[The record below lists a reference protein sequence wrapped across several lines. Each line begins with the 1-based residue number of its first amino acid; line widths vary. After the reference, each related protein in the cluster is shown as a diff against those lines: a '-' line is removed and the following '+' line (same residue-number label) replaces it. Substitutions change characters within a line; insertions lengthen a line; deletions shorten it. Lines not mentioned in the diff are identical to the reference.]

1 MKGKKF
7 TGPRGQIHNVALPG
21 EPRKK
26 AGRRERAKELC
37 AGADGALEPAAV
49 SAQSTMKASDCNV
62 VISNGL
68 RQRMLAHCSL
78 SSRRTI

>member
-7 TGPRGQIHNVALPG
+7 AGLQGLFHNVALPG

-26 AGRRERAKELC
+26 AGRREIAKELC
-37 AGADGALEPAAV
+37 AGAFAALERAGI
-49 SAQSTMKASDCNV
+49 SAQSTMKASVCSV

-68 RQRMLAHCSL
+68 RQRIFAHCSL
-78 SSRRTI
+78 SSRRTM